1 MNPIVRLLVGWSV
14 VGLSLVS
21 KKSGK
26 LYLHAPLSALFM
38 YYFRD
43 QDSGREAVAEADHI
57 RGRGRGELEHQDA

>member
-1 MNPIVRLLVGWSV
+1 MVRRRPVISFQKVGEATLPCSF
-14 VGLSLVS
+14 LST
-21 KKSGK
+21 
-26 LYLHAPLSALFM
+26 FM